1 MQATDGCGMGK
12 ALETWRIRM
21 AKRQD
26 QAGKTARVI
35 DLQKAK
41 YCRMVLKAF
50 DDLTHEKR
58 RKDADTRAEVER
70 NARHRW

>member
-1 MQATDGCGMGK
+1 
-12 ALETWRIRM
+12 M

-41 YCRMVLKAF
+41 YSRMVLKAF
-50 DDLTHEKR
+50 AQMISGRTNER
-58 RKDADTRAEVER
+58 TDT
-70 NARHRW
+70 

>member
-1 MQATDGCGMGK
+1 
-12 ALETWRIRM
+12 M

-41 YCRMVLKAF
+41 YSRMVLKAF

-58 RKDADTRAEVER
+58 RKDADTRAEAER
-70 NARHRW
+70 KARHRW

>member
-1 MQATDGCGMGK
+1 
-12 ALETWRIRM
+12 M

-26 QAGKTARVI
+26 KTGKTARVI

-41 YCRMVLKAF
+41 YNRLVLKAF

-58 RKDADTRAEVER
+58 REEAEKRAEVER
-70 NARHRW
+70 KARHRW